1 MMTSDELLKAFGARV
16 RDLRAALR
24 LSQEELAFRSGLDRT
39 YISDIERGRRNL
51 SLLNIHAIA
60 QALQANVATLFGHRS
75 IPSIPEG
82 RATERLSYILRQDFQ
97 IDAGF
102 IVNGPDILAAAEATA
117 IELEQLP
124 FSLFKNIDLKTLSA
138 MVGALFSANLALQV
152 GALVNPIEK
161 GHPDIIPLSGASAT
175 EAQLRNY
182 PFGLEIKCT
191 VGNVRQGSGLG
202 PGNRRLG
209 SLVGLTWQAHHRE
222 VSSLLGLV
230 IDFAGS
236 TSEGGHYPIVT
247 AAFYTNRLSVTDWGE
262 ISGTTGRNTKVT
274 GMRVTGRSKMGQGW
288 VIIVNDDEYIR
299 IYSQILGFTIS

>member
-1 MMTSDELLKAFGARV
+1 MMTSDELLKVFGARV
-16 RDLRAALR
+16 RDLRVALR
-24 LSQEELAFRSGLDRT
+24 LSQEEFAFRSGLDRT
-39 YISDIERGRRNL
+39 YISDIERGKRNV

-60 QALQANVATLFGHRS
+60 QALQANVSTLFGHS
-75 IPSIPEG
+75 PIPSIAEG
-82 RATERLSYILRQDFQ
+82 HFTERLSYILRQDFQ
-97 IDAGF
+97 IDSGF
-102 IVNGPDILAAAEATA
+102 IVNGPDLLAAVEATA
-117 IELEQLP
+117 IEIEQLP
-124 FSLFKNIDLKTLSA
+124 FSLFKNIDLKTLSG

-161 GHPDIIPLSGASAT
+161 GHPDIIPISGANAT

-182 PFGLEIKCT
+182 PFGLEVKCT

-202 PGNRRLG
+202 AGSRRLG

-236 TSEGGHYPIVT
+236 TSERGQYPIVT
-247 AAFYTNRLSVTDWGE
+247 AAFYTNTLSVNDWGA

-274 GMRVTGRSKMGQGW
+274 GMRVTGKTKMGQGW
-288 VIIVNDDEYIR
+288 VVIINDNEYIR
-299 IYSQILGFTIS
+299 IYSQLLGFSV